1 MNGPGA
7 REVTLEINGSRHEL
21 TVRPHWT
28 LLRVLRDELGMMGTR
43 EGCGEGACGTCTVL
57 VDGELARACLLLAVR
72 LNGQAVL
79 TVEGLSGPDG
89 LHPIQQAFVE
99 RGGSQCGFCT
109 PGMIL
114 AAKALLDENR
124 EPADEDIK
132 AFMSGNLCRCGS
144 YSMIFDA
151 IRVAALRLREAGG
164 YR

>member
-1 MNGPGA
+1 MNGAGK

-21 TVRPHWT
+21 AVEPHWT

-57 VDGELARACLLLAVR
+57 VDGELARACLALAVR
-72 LNGQAVL
+72 LDGQAVL
-79 TVEGLSGPDG
+79 TVEGMSGPEG

-109 PGMIL
+109 PGMIMT
-114 AAKALLDENR
+114 AKALLEENR
-124 EPADEDIK
+124 DPTDEDIK

-151 IRVAALRLREAGG
+151 IRAAAVRLREAGA
-164 YR
+164 RQ